1 MLISCLQDISRA
13 PCGPARRSL
22 SRGDYG
28 RDNDY
33 YADRRSPSPRRGRS
47 YYDRDYPDD
56 DPYERSRG
64 RQRSQTPDHD
74 ERSPS
79 QGPPSKEV
87 MIEGLAPHLT
97 EKDVRLSFAPIPK
110 ADGP

>member
-1 MLISCLQDISRA
+1 MLISYLQDISRE
-13 PCGPARRSL
+13 PRGPARRSP

-28 RDNDY
+28 RDDY
-33 YADRRSPSPRRGRS
+33 YADGRSPSPRRGRS
-47 YYDRDYPDD
+47 YYDRHYPYDES
-56 DPYERSRG
+56 YERPRS
-64 RQRSQTPDHD
+64 RQRSQTDDHD
-74 ERSPS
+74 DRSPS